1 MEVAF
6 MKPLFLYLAFKIL
19 RMDTTLINILC
30 LILLFLGILGTF
42 LPVLPG
48 LLLSICGL
56 LIYKFGT
63 DSDLSMIYI
72 WAFGIL
78 TLVSVVLSY
87 VIPAKTNQKYGGTR
101 WGSIGSII
109 GTIVGMFLPIPLGF
123 LVGMFAGVFIGELLH
138 DSKDMTKAWKST
150 KGAFIGFI
158 YGTGFSLVV
167 GVAMFLVVVLDMLNV
182 I

>member
-1 MEVAF
+1 
-6 MKPLFLYLAFKIL
+6 
-19 RMDTTLINILC
+19 MDTALIDILC

-72 WAFGIL
+72 WAFIIL
-78 TLVSVVLSY
+78 TIASAVLNY

-101 WGSIGSII
+101 WGSIGSVI
-109 GTIVGMFLPIPLGF
+109 GTIVGIFLPIPLGF

-138 DSKDMTKAWKST
+138 DSKDISKALKST

-158 YGTGFSLVV
+158 YGTGFSFVV
-167 GVAMFLVVVLDMLNV
+167 GVAMFLVVVLNMLS
-182 I
+182 II

>member
-1 MEVAF
+1 
-6 MKPLFLYLAFKIL
+6 
-19 RMDTTLINILC
+19 MDTALIDILC

-72 WAFGIL
+72 WAFIIL
-78 TLVSVVLSY
+78 TIASVVLNY

-101 WGSIGSII
+101 WGSVGSVI
-109 GTIVGMFLPIPLGF
+109 GTVVGIFIPIPLGF

-138 DSKDMTKAWKST
+138 DSKDINKALKST

-158 YGTGFSLVV
+158 YGTGFSFVV
-167 GVAMFLVVVLDMLNV
+167 GVAMFLVVVLDMLS
-182 I
+182 II

>member
-1 MEVAF
+1 
-6 MKPLFLYLAFKIL
+6 
-19 RMDTTLINILC
+19 MDTALIDILC

-72 WAFGIL
+72 WAFIIL
-78 TLVSVVLSY
+78 TIASVVLNY

-109 GTIVGMFLPIPLGF
+109 GTIIGIFLPIPLGF

-138 DSKDMTKAWKST
+138 DSKDINKALKST

-158 YGTGFSLVV
+158 YGTGFSFVV
-167 GVAMFLVVVLDMLNV
+167 GVAMFLVVVLNMLS
-182 I
+182 II